1 MKKNLLLLGLLLS
14 VSTSL
19 LAQID
24 KFEKEI
30 RAYESKDSLAM
41 PAKNLR
47 LFFGSSSFRLW
58 KSFDQDMAAYPS
70 INRGFGGSTL
80 EEALYYFDRMVLKY
94 QPSWV
99 FMYEGDNDLA
109 KGQSP
114 EFIAQEFV
122 EFSKRLKSKLPKTQ
136 LVFIAARPSLARLNM
151 LDKQRDLN
159 ARIQQIVAKE
169 KGRYFIDMQSPFF
182 RPDGSLMD
190 DIFVADRLHLNE
202 KGYQIF
208 VKQIHEFIQKHP

>member
-1 MKKNLLLLGLLLS
+1 MMKKQLLLGILLLM
-14 VSTSL
+14 STSL
-19 LAQID
+19 WAQID

-30 RAYESKDSLAM
+30 RAYEKQDSLSM

-47 LFFGSSSFRLW
+47 LFIGSSSFRLW
-58 KSFDQDMAAYPS
+58 KTFSQDMAAYPS

-80 EEALYYFDRMVLKY
+80 EEALYYFDRMVIKY

-122 EFSKRLKSKLPKTQ
+122 EFSKRLRAKLPTTK
-136 LVFIAARPSLARLNM
+136 LVFIAARPSLARLTM
-151 LDKQRDLN
+151 LDKQKDLN
-159 ARIQQIVAKE
+159 NRIQQIISKE
-169 KGRYFIDMQSPFF
+169 KDRFYVDMQSPFF
-182 RPDGSLMD
+182 RADGTLMD
-190 DIFVADRLHLNE
+190 DIFVADKLHLNE

>member
-1 MKKNLLLLGLLLS
+1 MKKHLLLGLLLLS
-14 VSTSL
+14 STGL
-19 LAQID
+19 WAQID

-30 RAYESKDSLAM
+30 KAYESQDSLAM

-58 KSFDQDMAAYPS
+58 KSFNQDMAVYPS

-94 QPSWV
+94 QPAWV

-122 EFSKRLKSKLPKTQ
+122 EFSKRLKEKLPKTK
-136 LVFIAARPSLARLNM
+136 LVFIAARPSLARIAM
-151 LDKQRDLN
+151 LDKQKDLN
-159 ARIQQIVAKE
+159 GRIQQIIAKE
-169 KGRYFIDMQSPFF
+169 KGRFYIDMQSPFF
-182 RPDGSLMD
+182 RADGTLMD

>member
-1 MKKNLLLLGLLLS
+1 MKKHILLACLLLI
-14 VSTSL
+14 STSIF
-19 LAQID
+19 AQIN

-30 RAYESKDSLAM
+30 KAYESQDSLSM

-58 KSFDQDMAAYPS
+58 KTFDRDMAAYPS

-94 QPSWV
+94 QPAWV

-122 EFSKRLKSKLPKTQ
+122 DFSRRLREKLPNTK
-136 LVFIAARPSLARLNM
+136 LVFIAARPSLARIAM
-151 LDKQRDLN
+151 LDKQKDLN
-159 ARIQQIVAKE
+159 ARIQQIVSKE
-169 KGRYFIDMQSPFF
+169 KGRFYVDMQSPFF
-182 RPDGSLMD
+182 RADGSLMD
-190 DIFVADRLHLNE
+190 DVFVEDRLHLNE
-202 KGYQIF
+202 KGYQLF

>member
-1 MKKNLLLLGLLLS
+1 MKKQLLLACFLLI
-14 VSTSL
+14 STSIF
-19 LAQID
+19 AQIN

-30 RAYESKDSLAM
+30 KAYEVQDSLAM
-41 PAKNLR
+41 PSKNLR
-47 LFFGSSSFRLW
+47 LFLGSSSFRLW

-80 EEALYYFDRMVLKY
+80 EEALYYFERMVVKY
-94 QPSWV
+94 QPAWV

-122 EFSKRLKSKLPKTQ
+122 DFSRRLREKLPNTQ

-151 LDKQRDLN
+151 LEKQKELN
-159 ARIQQIVAKE
+159 SRIQQIVSKE
-169 KGRYFIDMQSPFF
+169 KGRFYIDMQSPFF
-182 RPDGSLMD
+182 RADGSLMD
-190 DIFVADRLHLNE
+190 DVFVADRLHLNE
-202 KGYQIF
+202 KGYLLF